1 MSNDVGIWKWEDFE
15 HLLPIKILLRIVTI
29 KGPIPSGKEDNYG
42 WSRCDD
48 LHFTIKSAYEVRSM
62 PNLEANDPVWKVINQ
77 YKGLQ
82 RIKIK
87 VNTDGSRNVANGLAS
102 CEGVICNN
110 AREWL
115 VGFKKNLGLC
125 SILEAKLWGVYVSLY
140 CAWNTG
146 MRKVIIECGNGS
158 VDKLLK
164 EAGLEVIE
172 TQVFYYPSSDILD
185 VLMEDS
191 SLLVLVLCFQI
202 RNANFD
208 YRIAIVQVRVAIY
221 SKFVAIVEVR
231 VAIYS
236 KFVAIYSKFVAIVEV
251 RVAVVEVRVAI
262 YSKFTLRFITSSRC
276 DLFQVHCDSPKSQR
290 RLGFPTSLLSDR
302 EQGGLSRAAAV
313 HLGSGR
319 VGSGRVVS
327 CRGRVGSGRVG
338 SGRVQARRNAH
349 TQIQRLPAAAMAE
362 DAILGYLATA
372 EEIPD
377 SGQFAVEHGLNHNDA
392 VNVIKSLHG
401 FRYIDAQDIKRE
413 NWVLTDEGKKYATEG
428 SPEVQLFL
436 AIPQEGSISKD
447 ELQKKLEPSVFKI
460 GCSQAGKNKW
470 VDMGK
475 QVSRKV
481 QHVEDKVKD
490 LLIRVQNGEEIGKD
504 DVTSLKARK
513 LIVAQI
519 WKGYSVR
526 KGPNYA
532 PKRKKVATD
541 LTRENL
547 QRADWKELEF
557 KEYNFNAKGPPAE
570 AGHLHPL
577 LKARICKRS
586 VVCGSHLQV
595 KQQLKNIFLQMGFE
609 EMPTNNFVES
619 SFWNFDALFQPQQH
633 PARDSHDT
641 FFLEAPSTTRELPE
655 YYVELVKRVH
665 ESGGYGSRG
674 YMYDWKREEANK
686 NLLRTHTTAVST
698 RMLYALAKQPF
709 APKRYFSIDR
719 VFRNESVDRTHLA
732 EFHQI
737 EGLVCDR
744 GLTLGDLIG
753 VLNDFFS
760 RLGMSKL
767 RFKPAYNPYTEPSME
782 IFSYHEGLKKWVE
795 IGNSGMFRP
804 EMLLPMG
811 FPEDVR
817 VIAWGLS
824 LERPTMI
831 LYGIDNI
838 RDLFGHKVDLS
849 LIKRNPICR
858 IGID

>member
-1 MSNDVGIWKWEDFE
+1 
-15 HLLPIKILLRIVTI
+15 
-29 KGPIPSGKEDNYG
+29 
-42 WSRCDD
+42 
-48 LHFTIKSAYEVRSM
+48 
-62 PNLEANDPVWKVINQ
+62 
-77 YKGLQ
+77 
-82 RIKIK
+82 
-87 VNTDGSRNVANGLAS
+87 
-102 CEGVICNN
+102 
-110 AREWL
+110 
-115 VGFKKNLGLC
+115 
-125 SILEAKLWGVYVSLY
+125 
-140 CAWNTG
+140 
-146 MRKVIIECGNGS
+146 
-158 VDKLLK
+158 
-164 EAGLEVIE
+164 
-172 TQVFYYPSSDILD
+172 
-185 VLMEDS
+185 
-191 SLLVLVLCFQI
+191 
-202 RNANFD
+202 
-208 YRIAIVQVRVAIY
+208 
-221 SKFVAIVEVR
+221 
-231 VAIYS
+231 
-236 KFVAIYSKFVAIVEV
+236 
-251 RVAVVEVRVAI
+251 
-262 YSKFTLRFITSSRC
+262 
-276 DLFQVHCDSPKSQR
+276 
-290 RLGFPTSLLSDR
+290 
-302 EQGGLSRAAAV
+302 
-313 HLGSGR
+313 
-319 VGSGRVVS
+319 
-327 CRGRVGSGRVG
+327 
-338 SGRVQARRNAH
+338 
-349 TQIQRLPAAAMAE
+349 MAE
-362 DAILGYLATA
+362 EAILGYLATS

-377 SGQFAVEHGLNHNDA
+377 SGQFASQHGFQHNDV

-413 NWVLTDEGKKYATEG
+413 SWVLTDEGKKYAADG

-436 AIPQEGSISKD
+436 AVPQEGSISKD

-490 LLIRVQNGEEIGKD
+490 LLIRIQKGEALGKD
-504 DVTSLKARK
+504 DINSLKARK
-513 LIVAQI
+513 LIVAQT
-519 WKGYSVR
+519 WKGYSVK

-532 PKRKKVATD
+532 PTRKKVATD

-547 QRADWKELEF
+547 QRGDWKELEF

-577 LKARICKRS
+577 LKASI
-586 VVCGSHLQV
+586 GHYIYQLHLAYGKYV
-595 KQQLKNIFLQMGFE
+595 KQQLKNIFLQLGFE

-641 FFLEAPSTTRELPE
+641 FFLEVPSTTRELPE
-655 YYVELVKRVH
+655 EYVKLVKRVH

-709 APKRYFSIDR
+709 TPKRYFSIDR

-737 EGLVCDR
+737 EGLVCDK

-760 RLGMSKL
+760 RLVGLSL
-767 RFKPAYNPYTEPSME
+767 FQECPSCVFKPAYNPYTEPSME

-831 LYGIDNI
+831 LYGVDNI

-849 LIKRNPICR
+849 LMKRNPICR
-858 IGID
+858 LGID